1 MPGHWCEQVRHTSAR
16 VTNACDIPIRC
27 PASSTNSARLIGPC
41 PMISEMRSS
50 SSLTGS
56 GTALLAAPMPATAQ
70 GWVRGSVKVDGF
82 GTPSVRYNSGAL
94 ASLPTY
100 RYHSSNLRWERTLG
114 GDIVGSL
121 TGDHCSH
128 AVVWHRAA
136 ESSD

>member
-1 MPGHWCEQVRHTSAR
+1 VSDDLRNTLEFIL
-16 VTNACDIPIRC
+16 D
-27 PASSTNSARLIGPC
+27 
-41 PMISEMRSS
+41 
-50 SSLTGS
+50 GS
-56 GTALLAAPMPATAQ
+56 GTALLAAPMRGTAQ
-70 GWVRGSVKVDGF
+70 GWVLDSVKVDGF

-100 RYHSSNLRWERTLG
+100 RYHSSNLMGANDR

>member
-1 MPGHWCEQVRHTSAR
+1 
-16 VTNACDIPIRC
+16 
-27 PASSTNSARLIGPC
+27 
-41 PMISEMRSS
+41 MRR
-50 SSLTGS
+50 
-56 GTALLAAPMPATAQ
+56 TAQ
-70 GWVRGSVKVDGF
+70 SSVLGSVKVDGF

-100 RYHSSNLRWERTLG
+100 RYHSSNLMGANDR
-114 GDIVGSL
+114 GDRGGSL